1 MRSKGRHPVVLTRYW
16 KNNEIDT
23 LLVIRSI
30 ARQMR
35 RLYLDLTKTAALTSV
50 PIHCPLIIVPVYL
63 LFSQLPTMYL
73 NKL

>member
-16 KNNEIDT
+16 KNNETDT
-23 LLVIRSI
+23 LLVILSI
-30 ARQMR
+30 ARQTR

-50 PIHCPLIIVPVYL
+50 PVHFSLIIVPVDL
-63 LFSQLPTMYL
+63 LLSQLPTMYL